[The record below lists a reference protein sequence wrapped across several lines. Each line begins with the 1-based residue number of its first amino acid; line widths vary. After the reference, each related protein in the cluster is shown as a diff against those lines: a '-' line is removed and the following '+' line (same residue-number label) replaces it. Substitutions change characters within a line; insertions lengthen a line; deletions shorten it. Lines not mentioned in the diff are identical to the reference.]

1 MKTKAKPFYKMPLF
15 WEICAVALAVLTLAA
30 ALALGQPASGD
41 SRSTTAE
48 TKQTEASVLPEN
60 PLAPED
66 FVYAGDYLTCLS
78 TQTVLGIDVSYWQE
92 DIDWIQVK
100 EAGIQFAMIRLG
112 YRSMAEGVLNED
124 SRARANY
131 AGATAAGIPVGAYFF
146 SQAVTV
152 EEAVQE
158 ARFVLEM
165 IRDWELQMPIVYDW
179 EHTGEDTRTA
189 DVDARTLTDCTKAFC
204 ETVEAAGYEAMVY
217 FNSYQAENSVYLEEL
232 AEYSFWL
239 AQYDQ
244 PLDFEHRVDM
254 WQYTDRGTVPG
265 IQGDVDVNLY
275 FIYA

>member
-15 WEICAVALAVLTLAA
+15 WEICAVVLVVLAVAV
-30 ALALGQPASGD
+30 ALALGQADSGD
-41 SRSTTAE
+41 SRNSTAE
-48 TKQTEASVLPEN
+48 TKQTEGSGLLEN

-66 FVYAGDYLTCLS
+66 FVYEGEYLTCLS
-78 TQTVLGIDVSYWQE
+78 AQTMLGIDVSVWQE
-92 DIDWIQVK
+92 DIDWTQVK

-124 SRARANY
+124 SYAKANY

-158 ARFVLEM
+158 AQFVLEM
-165 IRDWELQMPIVYDW
+165 IRDWQLQMPVVYDW
-179 EHTGEDTRTA
+179 EYTGEDTRTA
-189 DVDARTLTDCTKAFC
+189 DVNTRTLTDCTKAFC
-204 ETVEAAGYEAMVY
+204 ETIEAAGYEAMVY

-232 AEYSFWL
+232 AEYPFWL

-244 PLDFEHRVDM
+244 PLDFQHRVDM

>member
-30 ALALGQPASGD
+30 ALALGQPAFGD

-254 WQYTDRGTVPG
+254 WQYTDQGTVPG